1 MTVETGWPRPKSNSA
16 PTRGM
21 TGFTLVE
28 LLVVIGIIAIL
39 IAILMPALTKAKRQ
53 AQSVNCMSNVRQIY
67 QGMLMATQ
75 DSGGY
80 LPRPY
85 KVGQTSTMNQGA
97 FAKKSAWTQLN
108 AKSAPH
114 ADVSDDGGV
123 LWRYIKGE
131 KSREQILMCPGDGGE
146 KIADWPETPD
156 LPRNFSYSFNNLI
169 YVSDDP
175 NVWGIR
181 LNRVRSPSE
190 KIMIYEEYAP
200 NDTWGIMGWS
210 GTSDIPS
217 NRHGINIKKYARSD
231 PKSPDYNYAGKGNH
245 CFFDGHVE
253 SLAPGDLIPTTG
265 KIGYHWPLVSDKDA
279 KPNGGFTK

>member
-1 MTVETGWPRPKSNSA
+1 MTVEACSPRPRPK
-16 PTRGM
+16 
-21 TGFTLVE
+21 GFTLVE

-53 AQSVNCMSNVRQIY
+53 AQSVQCMSNVRQIY
-67 QGMLMATQ
+67 QGMLMASQ
-75 DSGGY
+75 DNGGY

-85 KVGQTSTMNQGA
+85 KVGQLSSQNQGA
-97 FAKKSAWTQLN
+97 FAKKCAWTQLA

-131 KSREQILMCPGDGGE
+131 KAREALLMCPGDGGE

-156 LPRNFSYSFNNLI
+156 LPRNFSYSFNNLMLTDN
-169 YVSDDP
+169 DDP
-175 NVWGIR
+175 NKLQWGVRI
-181 LNRVRSPSE
+181 NRVRSPAE

-200 NDTWGIMGWS
+200 NDTWGIMGWT

-217 NRHGINIKKYARSD
+217 NRHGTSSKGNARKD
-231 PKSPDYNYAGKGNH
+231 PKSPDYNYSGKGNH

-253 SLAPGDLIPTTG
+253 SLSPGDLIPTTG